1 MKGDFTMKIMYYA
14 EGTNRKALA
23 DAISRITGVRKVYK
37 GIPSYAYEIDCFT
50 VDREG
55 SLSFDDRTD
64 SEAVE
69 NLIEK
74 LDEMGFHAEPAEK
87 PQTMEEVGQAAT
99 GPGPTSVEAQ
109 QQPTVV
115 EGITVSLPRDGFTEM
130 ALENLQK
137 LVASK
142 ASLIQK
148 VFNRSNLPIAI
159 QETQIAFPW
168 MNGGEDADTVQAR
181 TAFIAALG
189 KAAKEQKRVT
199 AKEKP
204 VENEKYTFRCFLLRL
219 GFIGKDH
226 AKDRKILLA
235 NLSGSAAFKGGAKHA
250 VSK

>member
-1 MKGDFTMKIMYYA
+1 MYMGKEKTKGDFTMKIIYHA
-14 EGTNRKALA
+14 QAGNRKALA
-23 DAISRITGVRKVYK
+23 DAISRITGARKVYK
-37 GIPSYAYEIDCFT
+37 GIPSYAYEIDSFT
-50 VDREG
+50 IDREG
-55 SLSFDDRTD
+55 NLNFDDRTD
-64 SEAVE
+64 SEEVE

-74 LDEMGFHAEPAEK
+74 LAGMGFSAEPTENQAEE
-87 PQTMEEVGQAAT
+87 PQAAAAE
-99 GPGPTSVEAQ
+99 SK
-109 QQPTVV
+109 QPAA
-115 EGITVSLPRDGFTEM
+115 EGITVSLPREGFTEN

-148 VFNRSNLPIAI
+148 AFNRSDLPIVI
-159 QETQIAFPW
+159 QETRIAFPW

-181 TAFIAALG
+181 MAFIAALG
-189 KAAKEQKRVT
+189 KAAKAQKRVT

-219 GFIGKDH
+219 GFIGKDY

-250 VSK
+250 VSE

>member
-1 MKGDFTMKIMYYA
+1 MKGDFTMKIMYHA

-23 DAISRITGVRKVYK
+23 DAISRITGARKVYK
-37 GIPSYAYEIDCFT
+37 GIPSYAYEIDYFT

-55 SLSFDDRTD
+55 NLSFDDRAD
-64 SEAVE
+64 SEEVE

-74 LDEMGFHAEPAEK
+74 LDEMGFHAEPVGE
-87 PQTMEEVGQAAT
+87 PQTMEEA
-99 GPGPTSVEAQ
+99 
-109 QQPTVV
+109 QPTAAEPNQPAAV
-115 EGITVSLPRDGFTEM
+115 EGITVSLPREGFTEN

-159 QETQIAFPW
+159 QETRIAFPW
-168 MNGGEDADTVQAR
+168 MNGGEDADTLQAR

-250 VSK
+250 VSQ

>member
-1 MKGDFTMKIMYYA
+1 MYMGKENMKGDFTMKIMYHA

-23 DAISRITGVRKVYK
+23 DAISWITGARKVYK
-37 GIPSYAYEIDCFT
+37 GIPSYAYEVDYFT

-55 SLSFDDRTD
+55 NLSFDDRAD
-64 SEAVE
+64 SEEVE

-74 LDEMGFHAEPAEK
+74 LDEMGFHAESAEDPQQLVAETKPMNVAEPKQPA
-87 PQTMEEVGQAAT
+87 
-99 GPGPTSVEAQ
+99 
-109 QQPTVV
+109 V
-115 EGITVSLPRDGFTEM
+115 EGITVSLPREGFTEM

-148 VFNRSNLPIAI
+148 AFSRGDLPIAI
-159 QETQIAFPW
+159 QETRIAFPW

>member
-1 MKGDFTMKIMYYA
+1 MKGDFTMKIMYHA

-50 VDREG
+50 VNREG
-55 SLSFDDRTD
+55 NLSFDDRTD

-69 NLIEK
+69 NLIKK
-74 LDEMGFHAEPAEK
+74 LDEMGFHAEPAEE
-87 PQTMEEVGQAAT
+87 PQVMEEAQPVAAE
-99 GPGPTSVEAQ
+99 PN
-109 QQPTVV
+109 QPAA
-115 EGITVSLPRDGFTEM
+115 EGITVSLPREGFTEN

-148 VFNRSNLPIAI
+148 AFNRSDLPIVI
-159 QETQIAFPW
+159 QETRIAFPW
-168 MNGGEDADTVQAR
+168 MNGGEEADTVQAR

>member
-1 MKGDFTMKIMYYA
+1 MGKEKTKGDFTMKIIYHA
-14 EGTNRKALA
+14 QAGNRKALA
-23 DAISRITGVRKVYK
+23 DAISRITGARKVYK
-37 GIPSYAYEIDCFT
+37 GIPSYAYEIDSFT
-50 VDREG
+50 IDREG
-55 SLSFDDRTD
+55 NLSFDDRTD
-64 SEAVE
+64 SEEVE

-74 LDEMGFHAEPAEK
+74 LDEMGFHAEPAEE
-87 PQTMEEVGQAAT
+87 PQAAAAE
-99 GPGPTSVEAQ
+99 SK
-109 QQPTVV
+109 QPAA
-115 EGITVSLPRDGFTEM
+115 EGITVSLPREGFTEN

-148 VFNRSNLPIAI
+148 AFNRSDLPIVI
-159 QETQIAFPW
+159 QETRLAFPW

-250 VSK
+250 VSE

>member
-1 MKGDFTMKIMYYA
+1 MKGDFTMKIMYHA

-74 LDEMGFHAEPAEK
+74 LDEMGFHAEPAEAS
-87 PQTMEEVGQAAT
+87 QTMEEVGQAAIE
-99 GPGPTSVEAQ
+99 PK
-109 QQPTVV
+109 QPVA
-115 EGITVSLPRDGFTEM
+115 EGITVSLPREGFTEN

-159 QETQIAFPW
+159 QETRIAFPW
-168 MNGGEDADTVQAR
+168 MNGGEDADTLQAR

-189 KAAKEQKRVT
+189 KAAKAQKRVT

-219 GFIGKDH
+219 GFIGKDY

-250 VSK
+250 VSE